1 MEPEEFREQ
10 CAAKLLKLV
19 EPTSR
24 LHAFVGLA
32 APRGTPKEIVLKLN
46 EAMRSAMADPAFK
59 DHLVTMGM
67 RPKPLTPEDYR
78 AFLTREAAR
87 WKEYVKTAK
96 IEPQ

>member
-1 MEPEEFREQ
+1 
-10 CAAKLLKLV
+10 
-19 EPTSR
+19 
-24 LHAFVGLA
+24 
-32 APRGTPKEIVLKLN
+32 
-46 EAMRSAMADPAFK
+46 MRNAMADAAFK
-59 DHLVTMGM
+59 DHLMTMGM